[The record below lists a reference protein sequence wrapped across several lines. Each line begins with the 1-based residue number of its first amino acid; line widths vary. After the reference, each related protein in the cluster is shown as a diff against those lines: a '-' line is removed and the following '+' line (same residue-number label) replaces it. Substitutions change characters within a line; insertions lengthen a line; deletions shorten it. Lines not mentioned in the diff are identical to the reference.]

1 VSDVQVFTVKEVT
14 DLIRAHLQPLAEH
27 YAEQARRLG
36 GGEPEVRAER
46 THWICR
52 AQGVTD
58 AIEVLLPAFGVE
70 SPGGRQPSG
79 PALLRERQG
88 SPQAVGR
95 VASNRGPALDR
106 WAS

>member
-1 VSDVQVFTVKEVT
+1 MFTVREVA
-14 DLIRAHLQPLAEH
+14 DLIRAHLGPLAER
-27 YAEQARRLG
+27 YAEQARRMG
-36 GGEPEVRAER
+36 GADPDARANR
-46 THWICR
+46 AHWIGQ

-58 AIEVLLPAFGVE
+58 ALEVLLPAFGVE

-95 VASNRGPALDR
+95 VAGNRGPALDR